1 MKLQTQIPLAKAHHQ
16 IDYNSQLLLLGSC
29 FVEHIGDK
37 LHYFKF
43 QSVQNP
49 FGILFH
55 PVAIENLISRAVKQ
69 QKYTEEDIFFLN
81 ERWHCFE
88 AHSDLSSSS
97 KEQLL
102 LHLNQGLEKTLGQL
116 KKATHIVITLGTAWV
131 YETKLSNT
139 IVANCHKVPQ
149 KEFSKKL
156 LSVEDI
162 EKSLTN
168 TIAIIKTIN
177 DNIQFIFTISPV
189 RHLKDGFTENQLS
202 KAHLMTALH
211 KILNSPLLLNA
222 VAERSLSEVPPL
234 GGRGLLFPSYEIMM
248 DELRDYRFYA
258 EDMVHP
264 NSLAIQ
270 YIWEKFTYVWISE
283 AAQATMVEIDS
294 IQKGWQHKSFHP
306 DSEAHQQFLKKL
318 ETKMQSLQKKLPFLE
333 F

>member
-1 MKLQTQIPLAKAHHQ
+1 MKLQTQIPLAKADHQ

-43 QSVQNP
+43 QTVQNP

-55 PVAIENLISRAVKQ
+55 PVAIEHVVFRAVHQKQ
-69 QKYTEEDIFFLN
+69 YTEEDVFFLN

-102 LHLNQGLEKTLGQL
+102 LQLNQGLDKTLEQL

-131 YETKLSNT
+131 YETRLSNT

-156 LSVEDI
+156 LSVEAI
-162 EKSLTN
+162 EMSLTH
-168 TIAIIKTIN
+168 TIALMNSVN
-177 DNIQFIFTISPV
+177 DTLQFIFTVSPV

-202 KAHLMTALH
+202 KAHLMAALH
-211 KILNSPLLLNA
+211 KIIQA
-222 VAERSLSEVPPL
+222 PPL
-234 GGRGLLFPSYEIMM
+234 GLRGLFPSYEIMM

-258 EDMVHP
+258 EDMIHP
-264 NSLAIQ
+264 NSIAIQ
-270 YIWEKFTYVWISE
+270 YIWEKFNYVWISK
-283 AAQATMVEIDS
+283 AAQSTMLEIDS
-294 IQKGWQHKSFHP
+294 IQKGLQHKSFHP
-306 DSEAHQQFLKKL
+306 DSEAHQQFLKNL
-318 ETKMQSLQKKLPFLE
+318 ETKMQSLQKQLPFLK

>member
-1 MKLQTQIPLAKAHHQ
+1 VKLQTQIPLAKADHQ

-43 QSVQNP
+43 QTVQNP

-55 PVAIENLISRAVKQ
+55 PVAIEHVVFRAVHQKQ
-69 QKYTEEDIFFLN
+69 YTEEDVFFLN

-102 LHLNQGLEKTLGQL
+102 LQLNQGLDKTLEQL

-131 YETKLSNT
+131 YETRLSNT

-156 LSVEDI
+156 LSVEAI
-162 EKSLTN
+162 EMSLTH
-168 TIAIIKTIN
+168 TIALMNSVN
-177 DNIQFIFTISPV
+177 DTLQFIFTVSPV

-202 KAHLMTALH
+202 KAHLMAALH
-211 KILNSPLLLNA
+211 KIIQA
-222 VAERSLSEVPPL
+222 PPL
-234 GGRGLLFPSYEIMM
+234 GLRGLFPSYEIMM

-258 EDMVHP
+258 EDMIHP
-264 NSLAIQ
+264 NSIAIQ
-270 YIWEKFTYVWISE
+270 YIWEKFNYVWISK
-283 AAQATMVEIDS
+283 AAQSTMLEIDS
-294 IQKGWQHKSFHP
+294 IQKGLQHKSFHP
-306 DSEAHQQFLKKL
+306 DSEAHQQFLKNL
-318 ETKMQSLQKKLPFLE
+318 ETKMQSLQKQLPFLK

>member
-29 FVEHIGDK
+29 FVEHMGDK

-43 QSVQNP
+43 QAVQNP

-55 PVAIENLISRAVKQ
+55 PIAIEHLVFRAVHQKQ
-69 QKYTEEDIFFLN
+69 YTEEDVFFLN

-102 LHLNQGLEKTLGQL
+102 LHLNQGLEKTLAQL

-131 YETKLSNT
+131 YETTQSNT

-149 KEFSKKL
+149 KEFLKKL

-168 TIAIIKTIN
+168 TIALINSIN
-177 DNIQFIFTISPV
+177 DTLQFIFTVSPV
-189 RHLKDGFTENQLS
+189 RHLKDGFTENQVS
-202 KAHLMTALH
+202 KAHLISALH
-211 KILNSPLLLNA
+211 KIIHASPL
-222 VAERSLSEVPPL
+222 
-234 GGRGLLFPSYEIMM
+234 GLRELFPSYEIMM

-258 EDMVHP
+258 EDMIHP
-264 NSLAIQ
+264 NRVAIQ
-270 YIWEKFTYVWISE
+270 YIWEKFNYVWISK
-283 AAQATMVEIDS
+283 AAQSTMEEIDS
-294 IQKGWQHKSFHP
+294 IQKGLQHKSFHP
-306 DSEAHQQFLKKL
+306 DSEAHQQFLKNL
-318 ETKMQSLQKKLPFLE
+318 ETKMHSLQKQLPFLE